1 MHKGWSLYYRQKRET
16 NLVEIVLNEGNVL
29 EGNVLEVCPK
39 RDWPLSCSLYG
50 LLEDIQTQEEG
61 TKVKNEEKG

>member
-1 MHKGWSLYYRQKRET
+1 M
-16 NLVEIVLNEGNVL
+16 L

-61 TKVKNEEKG
+61 TKVKNEENG